1 MIIDCEEKKVCMG
14 EVGFFEIIIMMEVFQ
29 IGQDMDFGEG
39 LVDGDDMNFVFLF
52 FFKGYVIV
60 LGLLIFMIRIMNFKV
75 NRELDYI

>member
-1 MIIDCEEKKVCMG
+1 
-14 EVGFFEIIIMMEVFQ
+14 
-29 IGQDMDFGEG
+29 MDFGEG